1 MDYPRQRSQTL
12 HSPPEGRRSEPEGSS
27 AQTGRAEAGATG
39 ERERQDS
46 PRRAKQA
53 HHRQSAPSRR
63 GNKPPGENRPRHP
76 TSDKQ
81 NNRNKSG
88 GQMGTQRDH
97 RTNAKRGRPRKNR
110 LTSSPVFSQSVN
122 HNLPATKCSCKAN
135 KGHDGPTQET
145 RRSHTRDSTVSH
157 ARRSSHKQ
165 SSRLSINHSQT
176 SCNRVPLQSN
186 QGTRRSHTRDT
197 TVSHKKQNV

>member
-39 ERERQDS
+39 ERARQDS

-145 RRSHTRDSTVSH
+145 RRSHTQEDRLTSSPVVSQ
-157 ARRSSHKQ
+157 SITHKLPAIECPCKATKGLDGPTQ
-165 SSRLSINHSQT
+165 E
-176 SCNRVPLQSN
+176 
-186 QGTRRSHTRDT
+186 TRRSHT
-197 TVSHKKQNV
+197 KKIV